1 MFERSAIPE
10 EQIAYFWGFTQNWPP
25 AIDSIGM
32 QVIPIM
38 RYILSLFLGF
48 AMTFFV
54 AAQNGKALLTGT
66 VTDALSGQPVDFVTV
81 FLKDATTATETDQK
95 GFYRLE
101 VPAGER
107 FVLVLSR
114 LGYKEANIDVE
125 PLPQG
130 SQRQIDVGLSPN
142 DADVEIIVRESR
154 INQGGMIREDV
165 SPMKLLPTTTGNL
178 ESVLPHIALGTSS
191 GSGGEL
197 TSQYNVRGGNYDE
210 NLVYVND
217 FEIYRPQLVRAGQ
230 QEGLTFPNMDLIQSL
245 TFSSGGFE
253 ARYGDKLSSVLDI
266 RYKRPEKFAASAS
279 ASFLGGS
286 AHLEGA
292 WQPGADRYKKL
303 RYLIGARYKTT
314 RYLLG
319 SLDVTGEYTPNFTD
333 VQGYATY
340 DLNRDWQL
348 GLLAN
353 FNQSKFFFR
362 PDERRTAFGLV
373 NFALELFSVFEGQ
386 ERDEFTTSMGG
397 LSLTYLPDR
406 VKNPLF
412 VKFLTSVYRSDEN
425 EAFDILG
432 HYSLRQIETNLGS
445 DDFGEVVAEL
455 GTGTQHQYVRNFLD
469 ATVANSE
476 VKGGVEF
483 ALPQKNAAQ
492 RSHFLQWSL
501 KYQHEFI
508 KDKINEWER
517 LDSAG
522 YSLPYDTSTLKVF
535 NVLKTHNTLQSNRLS
550 AYLQNTYTWR
560 KDTVAEMKLMFGLR
574 ASYWDLNKETIF
586 TPRAQFLYKPLHG
599 RRDISW
605 RVAAGLY
612 FQPAF
617 YREMRNFA
625 GQVNTNIKAQK
636 SAHIVGGFTY
646 DFFFGKLS
654 PTKFRL
660 IVEAYYKK
668 LWDLVSYEIDN
679 VRIRYYGDNDA
690 SGYVVGLDA
699 RLNGEFVPGVESWFN
714 LSLLRARE
722 SLTGVQ
728 HLKREVGQQ
737 DGVPVKDVPR
747 PTDQFLTLSIFFQ
760 DYLPKNENF
769 KMHLSLFVGT
779 GLPFGLR
786 DDNRVYRNTYRLKP
800 YHRADIGFSLKIWD
814 ETWRD
819 KKPKNPF
826 RFTKN
831 SWLSLE
837 IFNLM
842 DVQNEASRTWI
853 KTIFNQQYA
862 IPNHLT
868 SRRINLRW
876 RAEF

>member
-1 MFERSAIPE
+1 MVQRIDPFTFGPSIVSVFVKSIHMTYPTSKSAALSAI
-10 EQIAYFWGFTQNWPP
+10 
-25 AIDSIGM
+25 
-32 QVIPIM
+32 
-38 RYILSLFLGF
+38 L
-48 AMTFFV
+48 
-54 AAQNGKALLTGT
+54 ALLLMCLGLSAKGQETARLRGS
-66 VTDALSGQPVDFVTV
+66 VTDALSSQPVDFATV
-81 FLKDATTATETDQK
+81 YLRNTTVATETDARGQYE
-95 GFYRLE
+95 FD
-101 VPAGER
+101 VPAGQR
-107 FVLVLSR
+107 LVLVVSR
-114 LGYKEANIDVE
+114 LGYKEAVVDLE
-125 PLPQG
+125 PLPAG
-130 SQRQIDVGLSPN
+130 SVRQIDIALAPA
-142 DADVEIIVRESR
+142 DADVEVIVKESR
-154 INQGGMIREDV
+154 IQQGGMIRE
-165 SPMKLLPTTTGNL
+165 SITPMKLLPTTTGNL

-217 FEIYRPQLVRAGQ
+217 FEIYRPQLIRAGQ

-245 TFSSGGFE
+245 SFSSGGFE

-266 RYKRPEKFAASAS
+266 HYKRPEAFAASAS
-279 ASFLGGS
+279 ASLLGGT

-303 RYLIGARYKTT
+303 RYLVGARYKTT

-319 SLDVTGEYTPNFTD
+319 SLDVTGEYTPNFGD
-333 VQGYATY
+333 IQAYVTY
-340 DLNRDWQL
+340 DIDRNWQL
-348 GLLAN
+348 GVLAN
-353 FNQSKFFFR
+353 YNRSQYFFV

-373 NFALELFSVFEGQ
+373 NFALELFSTFEGQ
-386 ERDEFTTSMGG
+386 ERDVFTTSMGG
-397 LSLTYLPDR
+397 VSLTYLPDR
-406 VKNPLF
+406 EKNPF
-412 VKFLTSVYRSDEN
+412 FIKFLTSVYRSDEN
-425 EAFDILG
+425 ETFDILG
-432 HYSLRQIETNLGS
+432 HYSLRQIETDLGS
-445 DDFGEVVAEL
+445 DEFGEVVAEL

-469 ATVANSE
+469 ATVANAE
-476 VKGGVEF
+476 AKGGIEF
-483 ALPQKNAAQ
+483 QMPNGNGAE
-492 RSHFLQWSL
+492 RTHFLQWSL
-501 KYQHEFI
+501 RYQHERI
-508 KDKINEWER
+508 DDKINEWER

-522 YSLPYDTSTLKVF
+522 YSLPYDTTGLFLFS
-535 NVLKTHNTLQSNRLS
+535 VLKTSNSLQSSRLS
-550 AYLQNTYTWR
+550 SYIQNTYTWR
-560 KDTVAEMKLMFGLR
+560 RDSVAEMKFSAGVR
-574 ASYWDLNKETIF
+574 ASYWNLNEEFIF
-586 TPRAQFLYKPLHG
+586 TPRLQWLYKPLRG
-599 RRDISW
+599 KRDISW

-617 YREMRNFA
+617 YREMRNFS
-625 GQVNTNIKAQK
+625 GEVNTNLKAQK
-636 SAHIVGGFTY
+636 SAHIVGGFTW
-646 DFFFGKLS
+646 DFFLGKLS
-654 PTKFRL
+654 PSRFRL

-668 LWDLVSYEIDN
+668 LWDLVAYDIDN
-679 VRIRYYGDNDA
+679 VRIKYYGENNA
-690 SGYVVGLDA
+690 TGYVVGIDA

-722 SLTGVQ
+722 RLDGIQ
-728 HLKREVGQQ
+728 HLRREVGQEE
-737 DGVPVKDVPR
+737 GVPVKDVPR

-814 ETWRD
+814 ETWKER
-819 KKPKNPF
+819 KPRNPF
-826 RFTKN
+826 RFTRN
-831 SWLSLE
+831 AWLSLE